1 MAYNG
6 AQLCRADRWLDP
18 VHSPAGSRIPL
29 LFLGVVLFGV
39 GIGNATSLPPLIA
52 QVEFPENYVPRVVAL
67 TVAVAQAVYALAP
80 ATFGLV
86 REFAPRSTGPAL
98 VRSSGLFVAAAFA
111 QGLAIFA
118 FLLGRNRLPTVSKS
132 A

>member
-1 MAYNG
+1 VRARLAALSTAYNG

-29 LFLGVVLFGV
+29 LFLGVVLF

-86 REFAPRSTGPAL
+86 REFAPRSTGPSL
-98 VRSSGLFVAAAFA
+98 VRSSGPLRRRRVCTKIGDFR
-111 QGLAIFA
+111 IFA
-118 FLLGRNRLPTVSKS
+118 G
-132 A
+132 